1 MAGTTPSRK
10 ILCFEGLWD
19 NNLEQRLSV
28 KPLLETIS
36 KLNGIKFTHCPCN
49 TVSEFHFHLYQFT
62 RSKKIVSKYGILYM
76 AFHGHSGRIVL
87 SDQEQLNLEDLADLM
102 GQSFRGWSVLLSCC
116 SILCLGEKRIKNFIK
131 QTEVALVVGYR
142 KDVDWGESISL
153 DLIILDHLVN
163 YTYLGWMRK
172 RIEKRFP
179 DFVAATGLKFYEE
192 CRRRKRKRHIK

>member
-1 MAGTTPSRK
+1 MAKTNSPKK

-36 KLNGIKFTHCPCN
+36 KLNGIKFTHCSCN
-49 TVSEFHFHLYQFT
+49 TVSEFQFHLYNFT
-62 RSKKIVSKYGILYM
+62 ASKIISKYSILYL

-87 SDQEQLNLEDLADLM
+87 SDQEQLMLEELAELM
-102 GQSFRGWSVLLSCC
+102 GQRFRGWSVLLSSC
-116 SILCLGEKRIKNFIK
+116 SILCLGEKRIKNFVK
-131 QTEVALVVGYR
+131 QTEVGLVVGYR

-163 YTYLGWMRK
+163 YSYLAWMRK
-172 RIEKRFP
+172 RIETRYP
-179 DFVAATGLKFYEE
+179 DLVAATGLRFYESI
-192 CRRRKRKRHIK
+192 RRPKRNSQQR